1 MLRFE
6 VAVSSVCHGFIQ
18 DAVSAGTQSC
28 LVFENVSKT
37 IVEVEIS
44 RNEDEWV
51 CFNGV
56 QFSNAQM
63 LQWCLKVDTNEQRW
77 TQSDKTH
84 A

>member
-44 RNEDEWV
+44 RNEDE
-51 CFNGV
+51 
-56 QFSNAQM
+56 
-63 LQWCLKVDTNEQRW
+63 
-77 TQSDKTH
+77 
-84 A
+84 